1 MKRGLQRMGR
11 DAWIGSTKRA
21 IIEEIKMKLKT
32 GEYSETSL
40 REQVQN
46 GDTSIMDRSYLA
58 HEQGETDVSTPAPI
72 QTIVNEWISLDT
84 DSLER
89 LQKVEEL
96 KTAIENTYPAITA
109 DLSQLESSLLRL
121 EKAKIS
127 SELDIVD
134 MKLNFFEIGRIENGN
149 GKRKENFFVRKSDE
163 IAQKLE
169 TSNLS
174 PWMKE
179 KLIGTIRHPNTAA
192 VLAALGTRA

>member
-1 MKRGLQRMGR
+1 MGR